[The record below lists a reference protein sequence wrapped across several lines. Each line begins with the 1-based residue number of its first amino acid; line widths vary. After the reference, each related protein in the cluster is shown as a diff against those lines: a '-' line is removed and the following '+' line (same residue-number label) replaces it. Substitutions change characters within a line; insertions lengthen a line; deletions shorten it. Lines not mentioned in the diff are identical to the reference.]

1 MKPARIQDPT
11 DSAPPPTTVRLV
23 AVLPS
28 INSPDTRK
36 QPASLFKRTDQSDTG
51 PSLRRA
57 RIAPMNRQAHR
68 YARNGALAALGL
80 YTIVILVVTA
90 LTAGFDGARR
100 APVDNVDR
108 SGLFERFNQA
118 VPVALQGLQDVLTP
132 HS

>member
-1 MKPARIQDPT
+1 
-11 DSAPPPTTVRLV
+11 
-23 AVLPS
+23 
-28 INSPDTRK
+28 
-36 QPASLFKRTDQSDTG
+36 
-51 PSLRRA
+51 
-57 RIAPMNRQAHR
+57 MNRRAHR

-108 SGLFERFNQA
+108 NGLFERFNQA
-118 VPVALQGLQDVLTP
+118 VPVALQGIQAALTP